1 MAYVFNAFCNS
12 DRNYFDADG
21 EGGRYDD
28 MTTFAKMSAGGAG
41 IHTIRYT
48 TYHVEHTVQSAIRHV
63 QFTAQHSEH
72 FSVLVTCS
80 DVC

>member
-1 MAYVFNAFCNS
+1 MFHYTMTHLLPFSNPYASMAYVFHAYCNS

-41 IHTIRYT
+41 IHTMRYT
-48 TYHVEHTVQSAIRHV
+48 THYFEHTVQSAIRHV
-63 QFTAQHSEH
+63 
-72 FSVLVTCS
+72 
-80 DVC
+80 